1 VAFFISHSVQSPPEA
16 ETVKSPTLEI
26 QKVETGYLED
36 KEPEASVPEAD
47 AADLEVKSKFIIKG
61 TMSRDFFLVF
71 FMNQFPPCK
80 FATCVNDTGG
90 KFATGVVYTMG
101 TIIKLLTT

>member
-1 VAFFISHSVQSPPEA
+1 VQSPP

-47 AADLEVKSKFIIKG
+47 PADLEVKSTFII
-61 TMSRDFFLVF
+61 
-71 FMNQFPPCK
+71 
-80 FATCVNDTGG
+80 
-90 KFATGVVYTMG
+90 
-101 TIIKLLTT
+101 